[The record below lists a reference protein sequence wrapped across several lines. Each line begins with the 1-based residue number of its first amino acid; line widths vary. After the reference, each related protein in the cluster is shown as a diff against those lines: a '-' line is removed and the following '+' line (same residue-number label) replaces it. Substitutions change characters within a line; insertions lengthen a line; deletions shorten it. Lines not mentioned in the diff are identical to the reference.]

1 MGKAT
6 QDLRKEHEAILY
18 VLQILDKMM
27 EFDRL
32 DAENMLGH
40 YGEVVYFLKIFADKC
55 HHGKEE
61 NYLFKEL
68 VNKGTPREGGL
79 VGIMLQE
86 HAQARDFVAQMAK
99 NVDDQ
104 NISGFNNAA
113 VQYSHLLRGH
123 IDKENNVLFMMADNL
138 IDEQSQSLMFE
149 QFEQY
154 EETVI
159 GHGVHEKLHVMI
171 DTWAEIFNAN
181 KNI

>member
-27 EFDRL
+27 ESDSL
-32 DAENMLGH
+32 GAENMLRY

-68 VNKGTPREGGL
+68 VNKGIPNEGGP
-79 VGIMLQE
+79 VGVMLQE
-86 HAQARDFVAQMAK
+86 HAQGRDYIAQMSK
-99 NVDDQ
+99 SVDDQ

-113 VQYSHLLRGH
+113 VQYRDLLRGH
-123 IDKENNVLFMMADNL
+123 IDKENNVLFTMADKVINEQEQNL
-138 IDEQSQSLMFE
+138 LFE
-149 QFEQY
+149 QFEQH

-159 GHGVHEKLHVMI
+159 GHGVHEKLHAMI
-171 DTWAEIFNAN
+171 DIWAEEFGVE
-181 KNI
+181 

>member
-27 EFDRL
+27 QSDSSGPEI
-32 DAENMLGH
+32 MLRY
-40 YGEVVYFLKIFADKC
+40 YGEMVYFLKIFADKC

-68 VNKGTPREGGL
+68 VNKGVPNEGGP
-79 VGIMLQE
+79 VGAMLQE
-86 HAQARDFVAQMAK
+86 HAKGREYIAQMGRSLDNK
-99 NVDDQ
+99 DIN
-104 NISGFNNAA
+104 GFNNAA
-113 VQYSHLLRGH
+113 VQYRDLLRQH
-123 IDKENNVLFMMADNL
+123 IEKENNVLFMMADNV

-159 GHGVHEKLHVMI
+159 GHGVHEKLHAMI
-171 DTWAEIFNAN
+171 DTWAKAFDME
-181 KNI
+181 

>member
-27 EFDRL
+27 EFDSRDPGSIL
-32 DAENMLGH
+32 RY

-68 VNKGTPREGGL
+68 VNKGIPNEGGP
-79 VGIMLQE
+79 VGVMLQE
-86 HAQARDFVAQMAK
+86 HAQGRDYIAQMSK
-99 NVDDQ
+99 SVDDQ
-104 NISGFNNAA
+104 NISGFNYAA
-113 VQYSHLLRGH
+113 VQYRDLLRRH
-123 IDKENNVLFMMADNL
+123 IDKENNVLFMMADKVIN
-138 IDEQSQSLMFE
+138 EQEQNFLFE
-149 QFEQY
+149 QFEKH

-159 GHGVHEKLHVMI
+159 GHGIHEKLHAMI
-171 DTWAEIFNAN
+171 DTWAEAFDVE
-181 KNI
+181 

>member
-27 EFDRL
+27 ESDSL
-32 DAENMLGH
+32 GAENMLRY

-68 VNKGTPREGGL
+68 VNKGIPNEGGP
-79 VGIMLQE
+79 VGVMLQE
-86 HAQARDFVAQMAK
+86 HAQGRDYIAQMSK
-99 NVDDQ
+99 SVDDQ
-104 NISGFNNAA
+104 NISGFNYAA
-113 VQYSHLLRGH
+113 VQYRDLLRGH
-123 IDKENNVLFMMADNL
+123 IDKENNVLFTMADKVINEQEQNL
-138 IDEQSQSLMFE
+138 LFE
-149 QFEQY
+149 QFEQH

-159 GHGVHEKLHVMI
+159 GHGVHEKLHATI
-171 DTWAEIFNAN
+171 DTWASAFGME
-181 KNI
+181 